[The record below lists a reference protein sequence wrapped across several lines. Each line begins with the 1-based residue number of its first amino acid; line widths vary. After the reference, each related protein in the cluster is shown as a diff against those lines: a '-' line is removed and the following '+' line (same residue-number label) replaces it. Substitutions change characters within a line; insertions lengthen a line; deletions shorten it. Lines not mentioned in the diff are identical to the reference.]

1 MLITRVLVNKKKKK
15 EEEKTNENVER
26 RETIKGD
33 EDILRA
39 TLIIF
44 CGLK

>member
-1 MLITRVLVNKKKKK
+1 MLISRVLVKKKKK
-15 EEEKTNENVER
+15 KGKTNENVER
-26 RETIKGD
+26 CETIKGD

-44 CGLK
+44 YGLK